1 MCDTRKLIGEP
12 LILHLLTH
20 HFLPCH
26 AFLDETLHL
35 LAFQLTFVILVRP
48 VLLFVALIAH
58 CLPLLLL
65 LISYLYRTLFTSIP
79 ILLLSPHLLPEIR
92 CRPAHLMH
100 LVFFILVIVEGDYLH
115 TLLPWGLRV
124 GAHWRPTTTFAV
136 HII

>member
-1 MCDTRKLIGEP
+1 
-12 LILHLLTH
+12 
-20 HFLPCH
+20 
-26 AFLDETLHL
+26 LDETLHL

-65 LISYLYRTLFTSIP
+65 LISYLYRALFTSVP

-100 LVFFILVIVEGDYLH
+100 LVFFILILVIVEGDYLH
-115 TLLPWGLRV
+115 APFPWGLRV